1 LIMGGPLDGFPVLIG
16 YQMVSIVVIGAWSFI
31 VSCIILFVINL
42 IMPIGFSHPELK
54 RKSMSF
60 GGDAVEMAES
70 AYNMNLWVG
79 GVFNPA
85 SPASQEFSSATEQV
99 NHKA

>member
-1 LIMGGPLDGFPVLIG
+1 MGGPLDGFPVLIG

-42 IMPIGFSHPELK
+42 IVPIGFSHPELK
-54 RKSMSF
+54 RKSLSH

-79 GVFNPA
+79 GIPMHPGA
-85 SPASQEFSSATEQV
+85 SESSTSSTTDGGPSAR
-99 NHKA
+99 AA